1 MVFLRNHHLFL
12 LSDNISTICLHIF
25 IFLKFS
31 WNSSFMAKVYTNI
44 VGSQSSGESFSS
56 GLVYSLVWGL
66 AAKHTRNPERYH
78 NILLNIL

>member
-25 IFLKFS
+25 IFLKFF

-56 GLVYSLVWGL
+56 GLVYSLVWGQGWL
-66 AAKHTRNPERYH
+66 PSTQGIPKAPTIIPVF
-78 NILLNIL
+78 